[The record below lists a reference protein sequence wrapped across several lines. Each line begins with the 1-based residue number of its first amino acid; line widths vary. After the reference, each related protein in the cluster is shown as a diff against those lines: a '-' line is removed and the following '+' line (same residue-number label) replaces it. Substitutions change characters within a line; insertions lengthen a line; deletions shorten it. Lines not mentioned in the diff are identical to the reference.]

1 MSSHNLPPV
10 RHLPHWTR
18 VGRLEKPC
26 SLRRLPANP
35 EQRLPLP
42 VIKPAGRAAAETS
55 CQSGS
60 TDLRVA
66 SLQRNVQF
74 LQEQH
79 NETLKKLH
87 AEIENLRRENKELK
101 YKLIME
107 PPKSSRKGVAHSRQN
122 CRPPTQGSQAHTG
135 LYVEEPLQDT
145 RLLQDQALSIGA
157 STEILDS
164 ARQDHGTEANGRLIT
179 SLQPLRIHSSSS
191 QPPRAPTLQEC
202 EVIIRQLYN
211 ANSLQSQEIVHVKAL
226 LKDIVS
232 NKKITPENY
241 IMANAYISD
250 GTRGSLEENK
260 LPKLGL
266 QSFPEKQCG
275 TSQSGV
281 VFPALKQ
288 SLGYNIA
295 DRQKRCRAVQ
305 RDRLR
310 RAVQ

>member
-10 RHLPHWTR
+10 RHLPHLTR

-79 NETLKKLH
+79 KETLKKLH
-87 AEIENLRRENKELK
+87 AEIENLRRENK
-101 YKLIME
+101 
-107 PPKSSRKGVAHSRQN
+107 VAHSRQN

-135 LYVEEPLQDT
+135 LYMEEPLQDT
-145 RLLQDQALSIGA
+145 RLLQDQALGIGA

-179 SLQPLRIHSSSS
+179 SLQPLRINSSSS

-202 EVIIRQLYN
+202 EIIIRQLYN
-211 ANSLQSQEIVHVKAL
+211 ANSLQSQEIVRVKAL
-226 LKDIVS
+226 LRDIVS

-241 IMANAYISD
+241 IMAKAYLSD

-295 DRQKRCRAVQ
+295 DRQKRSRAVQ

>member
-10 RHLPHWTR
+10 RHLPHLTR

-79 NETLKKLH
+79 KETLKKLH
-87 AEIENLRRENKELK
+87 AEIENLRRENK
-101 YKLIME
+101 
-107 PPKSSRKGVAHSRQN
+107 VAHSRQN

-135 LYVEEPLQDT
+135 LYMEEPLQDT
-145 RLLQDQALSIGA
+145 RLLQDQALGSIGA

-179 SLQPLRIHSSSS
+179 SLQPLRINSSSS

-202 EVIIRQLYN
+202 EIIIRQLYN
-211 ANSLQSQEIVHVKAL
+211 ANSLQSQEIVRVKAL
-226 LKDIVS
+226 LRDIVS

-241 IMANAYISD
+241 IMAKAYLSD

-295 DRQKRCRAVQ
+295 DRQKRSRAVQ